1 MPLFKKQKKVE
12 APPPPE
18 PEVVDAEEYS
28 VKLTY
33 GAKSSEGF
41 RLPASPGLL
50 DSLPGMIAGVA
61 LTPVEVVEPR
71 AVEFAQA
78 APDIAHPS
86 EAFQWVSAYSEVG
99 PVGRHA
105 LLVLE
110 TVGAL
115 DPAFDTL
122 ACGLLSGG
130 LDTAGYPL
138 LDAVV
143 GGVAAHWDEATG
155 DLMVRGVVGWGGRG
169 TRGDTERVA
178 SRILSSIVTGLR
190 AVAAS
195 PMVVGDEA
203 IVPARA
209 GGGLV
214 CPSCGYNAGQER
226 AFYCPKCGMRLL
238 RA

>member
-1 MPLFKKQKKVE
+1 VPLFKKQKKVE
-12 APPPPE
+12 APPPPA
-18 PEVVDAEEYS
+18 PEIVDAEDFA
-28 VKLTY
+28 VKVTY
-33 GAKSSEGF
+33 GAKSSEGL
-41 RLPASPGLL
+41 RMPASSGLM
-50 DSLPGMIAGVA
+50 DSLAGMILGVT

-78 APDIAHPS
+78 APDIARPS

-99 PVGRHA
+99 PIGRHA

-122 ACGLLSGG
+122 ACGLLAGD
-130 LDTAGYPL
+130 LDTTGYPL
-138 LDAVV
+138 FDAVV

-190 AVAAS
+190 AAAAA
-195 PMVVGDEA
+195 PAVIGDDSV
-203 IVPARA
+203 VPARG